1 MTGID
6 LVEKYFKNL
15 TNNQQQQFTELFGL
29 YEFWNR
35 KINVIS
41 RKDISRLYERH
52 VLPSLSIATKI
63 RFTPG
68 TRILDVGTGGGF
80 PGIPLAIMF
89 PETDFVLL
97 DSIGKKI
104 RVVGTIA
111 DELELNNVKAIQVRA
126 ELYAKKF
133 DFVISRA
140 VTSFPEFVN
149 LVKDNLHTKNRN
161 NLPNGIFYLTG
172 GNIEKDVKSYSTDL
186 KIFNLKDLFEE
197 PFFKTKKLIYLS
209 LSDSGNK

>member
-1 MTGID
+1 MTGIN

-15 TNNQQQQFTELFGL
+15 TDYQKQQFNELSEL

-63 RFTPG
+63 NFASG
-68 TRILDVGTGGGF
+68 TRVLDVGTGGGF

-104 RVVGTIA
+104 RVVATIT

-126 ELYAKKF
+126 ELYAEKF
-133 DFVISRA
+133 DFVVSRA

-149 LVKDNLHTKNRN
+149 LVKSNIRTNGKND
-161 NLPNGIFYLTG
+161 LPNGIFYLTG
-172 GNIEKDVKSYSTDL
+172 GDIEKDVQGYGTNVE
-186 KIFNLKDLFEE
+186 IFNLKDLFYE
-197 PFFKTKKLIYLS
+197 PFFETKKLIYLPF
-209 LSDSGNK
+209 G

>member
-1 MTGID
+1 MTGIN
-6 LVEKYFKNL
+6 LVKKYFKNL
-15 TNNQQQQFTELFGL
+15 TNHQLQQFTELSGL

-52 VLPSLSIATKI
+52 VLPSLGIATKI
-63 RFTPG
+63 NLTPG
-68 TRILDVGTGGGF
+68 SRVLDVGTGGGF

-89 PETDFVLL
+89 PETDFILL

-104 RVVGTIA
+104 SVVGAIA
-111 DELELNNVKAIQVRA
+111 DKLELNNVKAIQVRA
-126 ELYAKKF
+126 ELYAEKF
-133 DFVISRA
+133 DFVVSRA

-149 LVKDNLHTKNRN
+149 LVKKNLHTNSRN

-172 GNIEKDVKSYSTDL
+172 GNINKEVEKFSKNLRIFDL
-186 KIFNLKDLFEE
+186 RDIFQE
-197 PFFKTKKLIYLS
+197 PFFETKKLIYLS
-209 LSDSGNK
+209 LSDSEND